1 MSLDGNFYVRHVAPR
16 LMHLGC
22 GAAAFT
28 TMRERIV
35 PRARGIV
42 VEIGF
47 GSGLNMPHYD
57 PRNVDLLIGIE
68 PDEATLRR
76 ADEALA
82 ATPFP
87 AEVRQGVGECLMLH
101 DGVADTVVV
110 TYVLCTI
117 AEPEKALSEIRRILK
132 PGGRLLFCEHALAP
146 GWRAKL
152 QHGVSGGW
160 AKLFGGC
167 NITRDP
173 VAAIMAAG
181 YSPHDVIATPFPL
194 PQMLLGLHYTGEA
207 QVETPAADPPAAADP
222 CPRAHHRSDA
232 GLNA

>member
-1 MSLDGNFYVRHVAPR
+1 MCLDGHFHGRHIAPR
-16 LMHLGC
+16 LMHFGC
-22 GAAAFT
+22 GAAAFAM
-28 TMRERIV
+28 MRERII
-35 PRARGIV
+35 PRARGVV

-47 GSGLNMPHYD
+47 GSGLNLPHYD
-57 PRNVDLLIGIE
+57 PRNVNLLIGIE
-68 PDEATLRR
+68 PDEATLRL

-87 AEVRQGVGECLMLH
+87 AEVRQGIGECLMLD

-117 AEPEKALSEIRRILK
+117 AEPQKALSEIRRILK
-132 PGGRLLFCEHALAP
+132 PGGRLLFCEHALAR

-181 YSPHDVIATPFPL
+181 YSLHDVIAAPFPL
-194 PQMLLGLHYTGEA
+194 PQMLLGLHYSGEA
-207 QVETPAADPPAAADP
+207 QVETPAADLPLRRIRAPGRTTEALPA
-222 CPRAHHRSDA
+222 
-232 GLNA
+232 